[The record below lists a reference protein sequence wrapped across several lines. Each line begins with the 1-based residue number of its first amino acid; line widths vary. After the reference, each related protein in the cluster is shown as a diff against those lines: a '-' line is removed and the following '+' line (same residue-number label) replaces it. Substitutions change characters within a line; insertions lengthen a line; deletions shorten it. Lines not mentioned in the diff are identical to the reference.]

1 MQMAMAVGDC
11 SGEDADLLRR
21 AMGSKRGLER
31 IESLKQKLFEGMA
44 RNGLV
49 GAEADHLYA
58 QIQAFSNFGFAE
70 SHSLSFA
77 LLVYASSWM
86 KLHYPAAFLAGLL
99 RAQPMGF
106 YSPSSLVSDARRHGV
121 VVLRPDLAR
130 SGVDAGLEPHAVPE
144 LDEGPRPPT
153 GLDACRDRHQPPVA
167 GFDVSAP
174 DVSEAHRRDG
184 HFAVRLGLSGVRGI
198 GRGVAGRIV
207 TEREANGD
215 YRSMEDLVRRT
226 GLRAED
232 LEALAAAGALE
243 CLGLTRRQALWRAG
257 SAALDQPGSLPGTI
271 VESQPLLF
279 DDPTPVEV
287 LADDLWATG
296 VSTEDHPIAQLR
308 AELDARGVLSTAG
321 LATAEPDRRVEVGG
335 LVTHRQRPGTASG
348 ITFVSL
354 EDEFGLVNVVCSV
367 GVWQRFRRV
376 ARSSPALIVRGKLER
391 SPEGVVNVVAD
402 HLEPLPIMVVHRSRD
417 FH

>member
-1 MQMAMAVGDC
+1 VA
-11 SGEDADLLRR
+11 
-21 AMGSKRGLER
+21 ER
-31 IESLKQKLFEGMA
+31 I
-44 RNGLV
+44 
-49 GAEADHLYA
+49 
-58 QIQAFSNFGFAE
+58 
-70 SHSLSFA
+70 
-77 LLVYASSWM
+77 
-86 KLHYPAAFLAGLL
+86 
-99 RAQPMGF
+99 
-106 YSPSSLVSDARRHGV
+106 
-121 VVLRPDLAR
+121 
-130 SGVDAGLEPHAVPE
+130 
-144 LDEGPRPPT
+144 
-153 GLDACRDRHQPPVA
+153 
-167 GFDVSAP
+167 
-174 DVSEAHRRDG
+174 VSERDAHG
-184 HFAVRLGLSGVRGI
+184 G
-198 GRGVAGRIV
+198 
-207 TEREANGD
+207 

-226 GLRAED
+226 ALTTEH

-257 SAALDQPGSLPGTI
+257 SAALDQPGSLPGTL

-321 LATAEPDRRVEVGG
+321 LATAEADRRVEVGG

-367 GVWQRFRRV
+367 GVWQHFRKV